1 MLIKV
6 FNIILIIKRYL
17 FINNKMVK
25 RSKRLFWQKIIIIL
39 TISSKVKIKHIIS
52 KGKFQINRKENED
65 NKLLE
70 YQKTLY

>member
-1 MLIKV
+1 
-6 FNIILIIKRYL
+6 
-17 FINNKMVK
+17 MVK
-25 RSKRLFWQKIIIIL
+25 RSKRLFWQKIIMILII
-39 TISSKVKIKHIIS
+39 TSKVKIKHIIS

>member
-1 MLIKV
+1 
-6 FNIILIIKRYL
+6 
-17 FINNKMVK
+17 MVK

-39 TISSKVKIKHIIS
+39 TITSKVKIKRIIS

>member
-1 MLIKV
+1 
-6 FNIILIIKRYL
+6 
-17 FINNKMVK
+17 MVK
-25 RSKRLFWQKIIIIL
+25 RSKCLFWKKIIIIL

>member
-1 MLIKV
+1 
-6 FNIILIIKRYL
+6 
-17 FINNKMVK
+17 MVK

-39 TISSKVKIKHIIS
+39 TLTSKVKIKLIIS

-70 YQKTLY
+70 YQKKG